1 MRRAPSDQA
10 RFRRAGAH
18 TETKGAQGLRP
29 QAAPLWLYEA
39 TKMVF
44 GRGFDSPHLH
54 HLRIDVLKRVG
65 LPVGSDGGKDQSGLG
80 LSVQLMGVT
89 RFRRAQESKW
99 TAGEATDL
107 IGATTAIANDD
118 SFGPVL
124 KAA

>member
-1 MRRAPSDQA
+1 
-10 RFRRAGAH
+10 
-18 TETKGAQGLRP
+18 
-29 QAAPLWLYEA
+29 
-39 TKMVF
+39 MVF
-44 GRGFDSPHLH
+44 GRGFDSPHFH

-65 LPVGSDGGKDQSGLG
+65 LPVGSDGGEGQSEVG

-107 IGATTAIANDD
+107 IGATTVTANDSD
-118 SFGPVL
+118 YGQAL